1 MNSPVLTSPPPG
13 TVLPYPFATFTWTAG
28 TGVTV
33 ADLSLGSTGAGSNNL
48 YQSSLITIPATST
61 TDYNLP
67 ANGETIYARLW
78 FQIDGEW
85 QYGDYTY
92 IASPSTVLPAL
103 TSPEPNTVLPSSGV
117 TFTWTTGSGTSD
129 INLMLGSTGVGSH
142 NLYQSGVS
150 AASSATVRSLP
161 TNGEVIYARLWFK
174 INGVWEYADYTYR
187 AQ

>member
-1 MNSPVLTSPPPG
+1 
-13 TVLPYPFATFTWTAG
+13 
-28 TGVTV
+28 
-33 ADLSLGSTGAGSNNL
+33 
-48 YQSSLITIPATST
+48 LIAIPTTST

-78 FQIDGEW
+78 FKIDGAW

-92 IASPSTVLPAL
+92 IASPSTVLPVL

-142 NLYQSGVS
+142 NLYQS
-150 AASSATVRSLP
+150 AASMATSTTVRSLP
-161 TNGEVIYARLWFK
+161 TNGEVIYARLWYK

-187 AQ
+187 ASP

>member
-1 MNSPVLTSPPPG
+1 
-13 TVLPYPFATFTWTAG
+13 
-28 TGVTV
+28 
-33 ADLSLGSTGAGSNNL
+33 
-48 YQSSLITIPATST
+48 LIAIPTTST

-78 FQIDGEW
+78 FKIYGEW

-92 IASPSTVLPAL
+92 TAAPSTVLPAL
-103 TSPEPNTVLPSSGV
+103 TSPEPNTVLPSSNV

-129 INLMLGSTGVGSH
+129 INLMLGSTGAGSH

-150 AASSATVRSLP
+150 AATSATVRSLP
-161 TNGEVIYARLWFK
+161 TNGEVIYARLWYK
-174 INGVWEYADYTYR
+174 INGVWEYVDYTYR